1 MKRLAPLPEE
11 VVVSLP
17 EFADPVLILLTGPRG
32 SGKTRWCERLSR
44 AARVAELTV
53 AGLVSPAVFEAGV
66 KTAIDLLDLPTGTR
80 RRLAERPP
88 PGVPGTAGLGWRF
101 EEETIAWGNTI
112 LGRTGPCDLLVIDE
126 LGPLEFR
133 DEGGLST
140 AFAAVE
146 ARRYRRAVVVV
157 RPELLDGARARWPW
171 TTDVYEVDGTT

>member
-1 MKRLAPLPEE
+1 MTNRAPAPEAL
-11 VVVSLP
+11 VAGIATKTGPALV
-17 EFADPVLILLTGPRG
+17 LLTGPRG
-32 SGKTRWCERLSR
+32 AGKTRWCERCAHASR
-44 AARVAELTV
+44 AAGFIV
-53 AGLVSPAVFEAGV
+53 AGVVSPAVFEAGS
-66 KTAIDLLDLPTGTR
+66 KTAIDLLDLDSGER
-80 RRLAERPP
+80 RRLAERSM
-88 PGVPGTAGLGWRF
+88 PGVPGTAGLGWRLDG
-101 EEETIAWGNTI
+101 ETLAWGNAI
-112 LGRTGPCDLLVIDE
+112 LERTGPCDLLVIDE